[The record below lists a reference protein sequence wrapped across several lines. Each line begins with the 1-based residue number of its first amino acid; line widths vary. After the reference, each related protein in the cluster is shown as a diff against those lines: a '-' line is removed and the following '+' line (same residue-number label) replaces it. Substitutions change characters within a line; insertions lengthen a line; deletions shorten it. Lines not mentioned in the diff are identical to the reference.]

1 MANFNRGDL
10 DFILQQIQIA
20 EANAA
25 GIPLPTLIPDPLLP
39 WGLRTVDGRDNNI
52 VPGREAFGSADQI
65 MPRLTTPV
73 FNPAEPIKFP
83 VGPTTSVGT
92 PTSYAQTSGPVF
104 DSQPR
109 TISNLISDQTH
120 SNPAAIAAWFQN
132 PLAQTAYQDAHG
144 GASPP
149 PGYVPTNADLQIIQN
164 IAPDF
169 GLTVPFNS
177 LFTYFGQFFDHGLD
191 PERVNDIE
199 TPERI

>member
-25 GIPLPTLIPDPLLP
+25 GVPLPTLIPDPLLP

-73 FNPAEPIKFP
+73 FNQAEATTFN
-83 VGPTTSVGT
+83 VGVPVGT